1 MVLPTPNFAVTNPII
16 LDKHF
21 GKQTMVKFKSVEIE
35 LTEIEEYLKHK
46 LQLEEVCCEIL
57 HQKIVAEAAS
67 SRNIVVTEEE
77 IQTEANK
84 IRCSL
89 RLEKAADTLAWLE
102 DNLLD
107 PDGWEI
113 SLTNQIIAEK
123 LAKNLFDSKA
133 EEHFAQ
139 NRLNYDRFV
148 LYQLVVPYEK
158 LAQELF
164 YQIEEEEISFYQAA
178 HLYDLDEQRRYV
190 CGYEGKVHRWNYPPD
205 IAAAVFKT
213 PIAVGEVIGPIK
225 SERGYHLFKIEDYI
239 PAKLT
244 PKIRQEIINEM
255 FTGWLDSELNYLI
268 HSDRVLS
275 S

>member
-1 MVLPTPNFAVTNPII
+1 MQRFAVKNPII

-21 GKQTMVKFKSVEIE
+21 GKQTMVKFKNVEIE
-35 LTEIEEYLKHK
+35 TVEIEEYLKHK
-46 LQLEEVCCEIL
+46 LQLEQVCCDIL
-57 HQKIVAEAAS
+57 HQKIIAEAAS

-84 IRCSL
+84 IRSSL
-89 RLEKAADTLAWLE
+89 RLEKAADTIAWLE

-113 SLTNQIIAEK
+113 SLRNQILADK
-123 LAKNLFDSKA
+123 LAKNLFDSQA
-133 EEHFAQ
+133 QEHFAQ
-139 NRLNYDRFV
+139 NRLDYDRFI
-148 LYQLVVPYEK
+148 LYQLVIPYEK

-178 HLYDLDEQRRYV
+178 HLYDVDEERRYV

-205 IAAAVFKT
+205 IAAAIFKT

-239 PAKLT
+239 PAELT

-255 FTGWLDSELNYLI
+255 FTAWLESELNYVI
-268 HSDRVLS
+268 HSDRA
-275 S
+275 